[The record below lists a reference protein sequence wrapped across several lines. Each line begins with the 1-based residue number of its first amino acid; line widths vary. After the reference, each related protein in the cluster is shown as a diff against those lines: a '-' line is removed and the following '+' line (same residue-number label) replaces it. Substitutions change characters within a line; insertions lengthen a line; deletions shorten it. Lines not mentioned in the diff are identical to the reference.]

1 MTTESLPDSVLHLP
15 ARDVPVPTS
24 LSPQAQAIVSMQP
37 SVRTTYPPID
47 DVEGWRAM
55 AAERDATIVEI
66 VGARAS
72 AVPAEVE
79 EVDVAGVRVYVI
91 TPRDLPRD
99 DRRVYLNVHGGAF
112 VLGGGES
119 CRIMGLHA
127 VGLSRVRTW
136 AVDYRMPPDHPYPAP
151 LDDCIA
157 VYRALLENHRPDDI
171 IVSGG
176 SAGGNLAAA
185 LILRARDEGMPLPAA
200 AVLNTPEVDLTESGD
215 SFHANLGLDNVLTE
229 SLMPANFLYAG
240 GHQLSHPYLSPLFAD
255 FTIGFPPTILT
266 TGTRDLFLSNT
277 VRMHRA
283 LRAAGVPAELHVLE
297 AGGHGGFFGQAP
309 EDEELD
315 NEVRRFI
322 DAHWAS

>member
-1 MTTESLPDSVLHLP
+1 MTSESLSDSVLHLS
-15 ARDVPVPTS
+15 ARDVPVPAS
-24 LSPQAQAIVSMQP
+24 LSPQAQAILAMQP
-37 SVRTTYPPID
+37 SMRTAYPAVD
-47 DVEGWRAM
+47 DVQGWRAM
-55 AAERDATIVEI
+55 AAERDAAIVEI

-72 AVPAEVE
+72 EVPAEVE
-79 EVDVAGVRVYVI
+79 EIDVDGVRVYVI
-91 TPRDLPRD
+91 TPHDLPSNDPRAF
-99 DRRVYLNVHGGAF
+99 LNIHGGAF

-119 CRIMGLHA
+119 CRLMGLRA

-136 AVDYRMPPDHPYPAP
+136 AADYRMPPDHPFPAP
-151 LDDCIA
+151 LDDCVA
-157 VYRALLENHRPDDI
+157 VYRALLENHRSDDI
-171 IVSGG
+171 IVNGG

-200 AVLNTPEVDLTESGD
+200 AILSTPEVDLTESGD
-215 SFHANLGLDNVLTE
+215 SFQVNLGLDNVLTE
-229 SLMPANFLYAG
+229 SLMPANLLYAG
-240 GHQLSHPYLSPLFAD
+240 GHDLSHPYLSPLFAD

-283 LRAAGVPAELHVLE
+283 LRAAGVSAELHVLE
-297 AGGHGGFFGQAP
+297 AGGHAGFFGQAP

-322 DAHWAS
+322 DAHWAR

>member
-1 MTTESLPDSVLHLP
+1 MTSESRSVLHLP
-15 ARDVPVPTS
+15 ARDIPVPTS
-24 LSPQAQAIVSMQP
+24 VSPQAQAIIAMQP
-37 SVRTTYPPID
+37 SVGTTYPSVED
-47 DVEGWRAM
+47 AEGWRAM
-55 AAERDATIVEI
+55 AAERDAAIVDI

-72 AVPAEVE
+72 AIPTEVE
-79 EVDVAGVRVYVI
+79 EIDVDGVRVYVI
-91 TPRDLPRD
+91 TPHDLPGD
-99 DRRVYLNVHGGAF
+99 DPRVFLNVHGGAF

-119 CRIMGLHA
+119 CRLMGLHA

-136 AVDYRMPPDHPYPAP
+136 AVDYRMPPDHPFPAP
-151 LDDCIA
+151 LDDCVAI
-157 VYRALLENHRPDDI
+157 YRSLLENHRPADI

-185 LILRARDEGMPLPAA
+185 LILRARDEGLPLPAA
-200 AVLNTPEVDLTESGD
+200 AVLSTPEVDLTESGD
-215 SFHANLGLDNVLTE
+215 SFQVNLGLDNVLTE
-229 SLMPANFLYAG
+229 SLMPANLLYAG
-240 GHQLSHPYLSPLFAD
+240 GHDLSDPYLSPLFAD

-283 LRAAGVPAELHVLE
+283 LRAAGVSAELHVLE
-297 AGGHGGFFGQAP
+297 AGSHAGFFGQAP

-322 DAHWAS
+322 DAHWAD